1 MEEFPI
7 VSPVITF
14 PESPENIGHHTT
26 FRARHLEHL
35 HQALALFA
43 QRKIVLESPLNIR
56 GQAMAEIQPY
66 LNYILAALAVLAAL
80 VVLMIIF
87 RMFKSRA
94 RGRKGMRLGLIE
106 YCEIDQS
113 RRLVLV
119 RRDDVEHL
127 LMIGGGHDLVVES
140 GIGTGLQEEPT
151 HRAHSLPLQDVI
163 PIRPPRA
170 PVFGSKRPSLRPVDA
185 LPPEDDQTP
194 A

>member
-1 MEEFPI
+1 
-7 VSPVITF
+7 
-14 PESPENIGHHTT
+14 
-26 FRARHLEHL
+26 
-35 HQALALFA
+35 
-43 QRKIVLESPLNIR
+43 
-56 GQAMAEIQPY
+56 MAEIQPY

-80 VVLMIIF
+80 VVLIIFF

-140 GIGTGLQEEPT
+140 GIGTGLQEE
-151 HRAHSLPLQDVI
+151 HSHGAHSLPLQDVI